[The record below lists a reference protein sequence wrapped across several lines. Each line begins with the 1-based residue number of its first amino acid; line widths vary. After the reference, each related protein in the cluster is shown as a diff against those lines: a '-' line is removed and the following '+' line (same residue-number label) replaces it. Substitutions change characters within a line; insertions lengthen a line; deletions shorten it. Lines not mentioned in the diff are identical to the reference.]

1 MKCDELEIEELKRD
15 RELEYVNEYDDG
27 FYESYVEDN
36 ELELYEGF
44 FEDGNMKKYGGFNRT
59 TKVETYRKYV
69 KEFDLSDDFSY
80 YCREVF
86 EEFKY
91 D

>member
-1 MKCDELEIEELKRD
+1 MWRIRNWRIEKRSWI
-15 RELEYVNEYDDG
+15 RICKWV
-27 FYESYVEDN
+27 
-36 ELELYEGF
+36 LELYEGF
-44 FEDGNMKKYGGFNRT
+44 FVDGNMKKYGGFNRT